1 MGTYRLTWGITLLLI
16 LLSGVDA
23 ARAQIYENV
32 YRPTR
37 PAWQQLETPHFR
49 ILFQEGEEA
58 AALRS
63 AWLLEDQYDIVQTL
77 VGGSLSGMPVVLN
90 GQNDLSNG
98 YVTTQNFRI
107 EVEIPRIKSKSMN
120 PSDGNWLNTVMPHE
134 LVHALHLNVI
144 PAFGVA
150 GVIRPFSPD
159 LARSMHLAAPL
170 GMIEGI
176 AVFHESHRQYGLS
189 GRGNHPY
196 FTQQFETIYDSRH
209 RWSLGQMLMD
219 PARTWP
225 FDRHY
230 IGGHEFIHWL
240 QYEYGME
247 TTKNTIRF
255 VSRWPFLGYG
265 SALWYHTGKRPSR
278 LYRQFREQHE
288 EQKEEDQRPRKHEQ
302 DNHET
307 KDHEKEDLELEDFEQ
322 EELEPED
329 LEHVESG
336 VIGRDVYPSPDAVTA
351 GRVRQPFWISNR
363 EILYYSLSY
372 NQRPGI
378 YRYDTRSNSTAL
390 FLETRSTDDF
400 QFTLNRDRSRFLYS
414 RYHRHPHYHNHQR
427 MRIHEASV
435 DDDGDVR
442 LPGHYLDRENRRL
455 ILVDRI
461 HAPAYGPEN
470 TIWALQTHHERN
482 LLVSIKRTG
491 VDTLLIPEQGH
502 LLELIFHP
510 KDPDSLVLLANRQG
524 LQGLWF
530 LHRDDLERFNREP
543 ADIAFELASI
553 YDPDWHPDGHTLLF
567 TSDFDGRMNLYEYS
581 GPLAPASG
589 PESYAVSVR
598 RVTNHR
604 YGVMEASWSPDGSM
618 IAAVQL
624 QKNRFELVLLDHD
637 QLTPEEIPADEWKY
651 PPFSGPSPAP
661 PLPAGYT
668 ENQTGGPLDDGETA
682 PSANNPTEMEL
693 PGDWTLSSYHTGI
706 GWLRPRSVFP
716 YWENESQFIGH
727 RFGAVVSGG
736 DVLRRHSY
744 NAELSTSNN
753 RFWYDV
759 DYRFSG
765 FYPGF
770 RLNFYQ
776 RPVQT
781 TDFLLDRQGAGID
794 IPLQYHIDQ
803 NTRSSS
809 VSFVPGIDLLRER
822 IITTGGSSQ
831 SDWFQR
837 ARASLFVSWQHR
849 LQQNIRDVQPNTGW
863 LLFSEVNQ
871 DLQTDAAEK
880 LSALRVGM
888 YRFLT
893 FYKEENWSLRLG
905 IEAVTQNRPYFDI
918 SGFYSRG
925 FDERILLGFNNAAR
939 LNSRFAIPLWHADR
953 GQVLLPVFLDRF
965 YLVLFSDTVFPVQS
979 RQYQDWKSDSRT
991 LFGGGI
997 RMQFRMFNF
1006 PVDIGIAGVYEPT
1019 RNRGNVFIG
1028 WF

>member
-1 MGTYRLTWGITLLLI
+1 MGKNRLTWGTLLLLI
-16 LLSGVDA
+16 LLMGVDA
-23 ARAQIYENV
+23 VRAQIYENV

-49 ILFQEGEEA
+49 ILFQQGEEA

-90 GQNDLSNG
+90 GRNDLSNG

-144 PAFGVA
+144 PTFGVA
-150 GVIRPFSPD
+150 GFIRPFSPD

-288 EQKEEDQRPRKHEQ
+288 
-302 DNHET
+302 
-307 KDHEKEDLELEDFEQ
+307 
-322 EELEPED
+322 
-329 LEHVESG
+329 HVESG
-336 VIGRDVYPSPDAVTA
+336 IVGRDVYPSPDAITA
-351 GRVRQPFWISNR
+351 GRVRRPFWISDR
-363 EILYYSLSY
+363 EVLYYSLSY
-372 NQRPGI
+372 NQRPGL
-378 YRYDTRSNSTAL
+378 YNFNTQSNNVSL
-390 FLETRSTDDF
+390 FLETRSTEDYR
-400 QFTLNRDRSRFLYS
+400 FTPNRDRSRFLYS
-414 RYHRHPHYHNHQR
+414 RYHRHPYYHNYQR
-427 MRIHEASV
+427 MRIHEVSV

-455 ILVDRI
+455 VLVDRL

-491 VDTLLIPEQGH
+491 VDTLLVPEQGH
-502 LLELIFHP
+502 LLEVAFHP

-530 LHRDDLERFNREP
+530 LHHDDLERFNREP

-553 YDPDWHPDGHTLLF
+553 YDPAWHPDGHTLLF
-567 TSDFDGRMNLYEYS
+567 TSDFGGRMNLYEYTEP
-581 GPLAPASG
+581 GL
-589 PESYAVSVR
+589 VR
-598 RVTNHR
+598 RLTDHG
-604 YGVMEASWSPDGSM
+604 YGVMEASWSPDGSR

-624 QKNRFELVLLDHD
+624 HENRFELVILDYD
-637 QLTPEEIPADEWKY
+637 QLTPEVIYAGQWKN
-651 PPFSGPSPAP
+651 PPFSGPSPDP
-661 PLPAGYT
+661 PLPPGYAGT
-668 ENQTGGPLDDGETA
+668 QNVGPMNDGETA
-682 PSANNPTEMEL
+682 SSTRNPTEMEL
-693 PGDWTLSSYHTGI
+693 PGDWTLSPYRTGA
-706 GWLRPRSVFP
+706 GWLRPRSAFP
-716 YWENESQFIGH
+716 YWENESQLIGH
-727 RFGAVVSGG
+727 RFGAMLSGG

-781 TDFLLDRQGAGID
+781 TDFLIDRQGAAID
-794 IPLQYHIDQ
+794 IPLQYLFDQ
-803 NTRSSS
+803 DTRSSS
-809 VSFVPGIDLLRER
+809 VSFEPGIDLLRER
-822 IITTGGSSQ
+822 IITTGGDSQ
-831 SDWFQR
+831 SEWFQR
-837 ARASLFVSWQHR
+837 TRASLFVSWQHR

-863 LLFSEVNQ
+863 LLFSEVNR
-871 DLQTDAAEK
+871 DLQTDGAQK
-880 LSALRVGM
+880 LSALRVGI

-893 FYKEENWSLRLG
+893 FYQQENWSLRLG
-905 IEAVTQNRPYFDI
+905 VEAVTQNRPFFDI

-925 FDERILLGFNNAAR
+925 FDENILFGFNNAAR
-939 LNSRFAIPLWHADR
+939 FNSRFAIPLWHADR

-965 YLVLFSDTVFPVQS
+965 YLVLFSDTVLPVQS
-979 RQYQDWKSDSRT
+979 RQYRDWMSDSRT
-991 LFGGGI
+991 LFGGGL
-997 RMQFRMFNF
+997 RMQFRIFNF
-1006 PVDIGIAGVYEPT
+1006 PVDIGVAGVYEPT

>member
-1 MGTYRLTWGITLLLI
+1 MGKNRLMWGMLLFLI
-16 LLSGVDA
+16 LLMGVDA
-23 ARAQIYENV
+23 VRAQIYENV

-37 PAWQQLETPHFR
+37 PAWQQLETSHFR

-58 AALRS
+58 AALGS
-63 AWLLEDQYDIVQTL
+63 AWLLENQYDIVQSL
-77 VGGSLSGMPVVLN
+77 VGGSLSRMPVVLN

-144 PAFGVA
+144 PTFGVA
-150 GVIRPFSPD
+150 GFVRPFSPD

-196 FTQQFETIYDSRH
+196 FTQQFESIYDSRH
-209 RWSLGQMLMD
+209 RWSLGQMMMD
-219 PARTWP
+219 PDRTWP

-247 TTKNTIRF
+247 TTKKTIRF

-288 EQKEEDQRPRKHEQ
+288 EDKEEEQRPKEQ
-302 DNHET
+302 GSQQHGPENHKP
-307 KDHEKEDLELEDFEQ
+307 KDHDQ
-322 EELEPED
+322 
-329 LEHVESG
+329 VESG
-336 VIGRDVYPSPDAVTA
+336 VIGRDVHPSPDAITA
-351 GRVRQPFWISNR
+351 GRVRRPFWISDR

-372 NQRPGI
+372 NQRPGF
-378 YRYDTRSNSTAL
+378 YSFDTQRGDVAL
-390 FLETRSTDDF
+390 FLETRSTDDYK
-400 QFTLNRDRSRFLYS
+400 FTLNRDRSRFLYS
-414 RYHRHPHYHNHQR
+414 RYHRHPYYHNYQR

-442 LPGHYLDRENRRL
+442 LPGHYLDRETRRL
-455 ILVDRI
+455 VLVDRL

-502 LLELIFHP
+502 LLELAFHP
-510 KDPDSLVLLANRQG
+510 TNRDSLVLLANRQG

-530 LHRDDLERFNREP
+530 LHSDDLERFNRKP

-553 YDPDWHPDGHTLLF
+553 YDPAWHPDGHTLLF
-567 TSDFDGRMNLYEYS
+567 TSDLDGRMNLYEYA
-581 GPLAPASG
+581 GPAAPASG
-589 PESYAVSVR
+589 SESGSVR
-598 RVTNHR
+598 RLTNHR
-604 YGVMEASWSPDGSM
+604 YGIMEGSWSPDASR

-624 QKNRFELVLLDHD
+624 HENRFELVLLDYD
-637 QLTPEEIPADEWKY
+637 QFTTEEIPAVKWKS
-651 PPFSGPSPAP
+651 PPFSGPSPDP
-661 PLPAGYT
+661 PLPAGYA
-668 ENQTGGPLDDGETA
+668 ENQTGGPFDDGE
-682 PSANNPTEMEL
+682 SASSADNPTEMEL
-693 PGDWTLSSYHTGI
+693 PGDWTLSPYRTGI

-716 YWENESQFIGH
+716 YWENESQFIDH
-727 RFGAVVSGG
+727 RFGAVLSGG

-776 RPVQT
+776 RPAQT
-781 TDFLLDRQGAGID
+781 TDFLLDRQGAGLE
-794 IPLQYHIDQ
+794 IPLQYQFDQ

-809 VSFVPGIDLLRER
+809 VSFVPGIDVLRER
-822 IITTGGSSQ
+822 IITTGGASQ

-837 ARASLFVSWQHR
+837 TRASLFVSWQHR
-849 LQQNIRDVQPNTGW
+849 LQQNIRNVQPNTGW

-871 DLQTDAAEK
+871 DLQTDAAQK
-880 LSALRVGM
+880 LSALRVGV

-893 FYKEENWSLRLG
+893 FYQEENWSLRLG
-905 IEAVTQNRPYFDI
+905 VEAVTQNRPFFDI

-925 FDERILLGFNNAAR
+925 FDENILLGFNNAAR

-965 YLVLFSDTVFPVQS
+965 YLVLFSDTVLPVQS
-979 RQYQDWKSDSRT
+979 RQYQDWISDSRT
-991 LFGGGI
+991 LFGGGL
-997 RMQFRMFNF
+997 RMQFRIFNF
-1006 PVDIGIAGVYEPT
+1006 PVDIGVAGVYEPT
-1019 RNRGNVFIG
+1019 RKRGNVFIG